1 VPTVLDSTP
10 QTAYYIDEED
20 LMRISCMK
28 VVAAGGLLLS
38 VSGILAPGAACA
50 GNEVL
55 GEVRLIPAGNTEKAA
70 GVWVDGQYVGYVG
83 ELKGSKKLLL
93 MPGDHQLSCR
103 YSGYREFSQK
113 VLVEPGKK
121 LDVRVQLIRETDLQS
136 SQVTS
141 EIRLEVKPDRAAVFL
156 NGGYVGHVDEFNG
169 PGQSMVVPS
178 GSYDLKIT
186 LPGYLPFETQ
196 ITLRPGQKFEV
207 KTDLIPG
214 SIRDAGPLVDQPPR

>member
-1 VPTVLDSTP
+1 
-10 QTAYYIDEED
+10 
-20 LMRISCMK
+20 MKISCMK
-28 VVAAGGLLLS
+28 MVPSWVLLLS
-38 VSGILAPGAACA
+38 VSSILPPGAARA
-50 GNEVL
+50 GSDIF
-55 GEVRLIPAGNTEKAA
+55 GEIRLIASGKTEKLA

-93 MPGDHQLSCR
+93 MPGEHQLSCR
-103 YSGYREFSQK
+103 CSGYREFSQK

-121 LDVRVQLIRETDLQS
+121 LDVRVHLDKETDIQS

-141 EIRLEVKPDRAAVFL
+141 EIKLEVKPDRAAVFL

-196 ITLRPGQKFEV
+196 ITLRPGQKLEV

-214 SIRDAGPLVDQPPR
+214 SIRDAGPLIDRQPTPVP

>member
-1 VPTVLDSTP
+1 MKISRMKSVPSWV
-10 QTAYYIDEED
+10 
-20 LMRISCMK
+20 
-28 VVAAGGLLLS
+28 LLLS
-38 VSGILAPGAACA
+38 VSSILLPGTVCA
-50 GNEVL
+50 GSDIL
-55 GEVRLIPAGNTEKAA
+55 GEVRLIPSGKTEKLA
-70 GVWVDGQYVGYVG
+70 GVWVDGQYVGYIG
-83 ELKGSKKLLL
+83 EMKGSKKLLL

-103 YSGYREFSQK
+103 YSGYREFSQR

-121 LDVRVQLIRETDLQS
+121 LDVRVHLVKETGIQS

-141 EIRLEVKPDRAAVFL
+141 EIKLAVKPDRAAVFL

-169 PGQSMVVPS
+169 PGQAMIVPA

-196 ITLRPGQKFEV
+196 ISLRPGQKFEV

-214 SIRDAGPLVDQPPR
+214 SIRDAGPLIDRTPAPAP

>member
-1 VPTVLDSTP
+1 
-10 QTAYYIDEED
+10 
-20 LMRISCMK
+20 MRIASMK
-28 VVAAGGLLLS
+28 VFAAWVVLLS
-38 VSGILAPGAACA
+38 VSSILLPGAARA
-50 GNEVL
+50 GNEIL
-55 GEVRLIPAGNTEKAA
+55 GEIHLIPSGGLEKMA

-83 ELKGSKKLLL
+83 EMKGSKKLLL

-113 VLVEPGKK
+113 VSVEPGKK
-121 LDVRVQLIRETDLQS
+121 LDVRVHLVKETDEQS

-141 EIRLEVKPDRAAVFL
+141 VIRLEVKPDRAAVFL

-169 PGQSMVVPS
+169 PGQAMIVPA

-196 ITLRPGQKFEV
+196 VSLRPGQKFEV

-214 SIRDAGPLVDQPPR
+214 SIREAGPLIDSKPTPVP

>member
-1 VPTVLDSTP
+1 
-10 QTAYYIDEED
+10 
-20 LMRISCMK
+20 MRIACVK
-28 VVAAGGLLLS
+28 VVPAWVVLLS
-38 VSGILAPGAACA
+38 VSGILPLGAARA
-50 GNEVL
+50 GNDIL
-55 GEVRLIPAGNTEKAA
+55 GEVHLIPSGNTEKMA

-83 ELKGSKKLLL
+83 EMKGSKKLLL

-121 LDVRVQLIRETDLQS
+121 LDVRVHLVMETDVQS

-141 EIRLEVKPDRAAVFL
+141 EIKLEVKPDRAAVFL

-169 PGQSMVVPS
+169 PGQAMIVPA

-196 ITLRPGQKFEV
+196 VSLRPGQKFEV

-214 SIRDAGPLVDQPPR
+214 SIRDAGPLIDRTPAPVP

>member
-1 VPTVLDSTP
+1 
-10 QTAYYIDEED
+10 
-20 LMRISCMK
+20 MRISCMK
-28 VVAAGGLLLS
+28 VVCSWVLLLS
-38 VSGILAPGAACA
+38 VSGILPPGAACA
-50 GNEVL
+50 GNEIL
-55 GEVRLIPAGNTEKAA
+55 GEIRLIPSGNTEKLA

-83 ELKGSKKLLL
+83 EMKGSKKLLL

-121 LDVRVQLIRETDLQS
+121 LEVRVRLDKETDIQS
-136 SQVTS
+136 SQMTS
-141 EIRLEVKPDRAAVFL
+141 EIKLEVKPDRAAVFL

-169 PGQSMVVPS
+169 PGQAMVVPS

-196 ITLRPGQKFEV
+196 ITLRPGQKLEV

-214 SIRDAGPLVDQPPR
+214 SIRDAGTLIERQPTPAP